1 MAVRTPQSV
10 SEKIRAMFTGN
21 QVWAAR
27 VLAGLSRED
36 AAERAGISLEALAEI
51 EAQGGAALSPDAA
64 AARRLI
70 EALDAAGV
78 EFLADDGPG
87 VRLRA
92 ARDEGMR
99 PENLNAENDG

>member
-1 MAVRTPQSV
+1 
-10 SEKIRAMFTGN
+10 MFTGN
-21 QVWAAR
+21 QIWAAR

-51 EAQGGAALSPDAA
+51 EAQGGASLSPDAA
-64 AARRLI
+64 AARRLVQ
-70 EALDAAGV
+70 ALGAAGV
-78 EFLADDGPG
+78 EFLAEDGPG

-92 ARDEGMR
+92 IGQRDEGMR